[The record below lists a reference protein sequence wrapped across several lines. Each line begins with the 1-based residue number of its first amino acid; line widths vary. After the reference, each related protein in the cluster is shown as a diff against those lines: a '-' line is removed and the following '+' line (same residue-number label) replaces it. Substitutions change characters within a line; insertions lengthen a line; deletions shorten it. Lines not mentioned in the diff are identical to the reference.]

1 MVPLPGGSEGN
12 DREVA
17 EALQRSTSP
26 FEPGLSDTGGVCRS
40 GDTTSAPRCNGPG
53 RCGIWGLRAPPRC
66 ITAPSGATARR
77 SRSLTLAAV
86 RRIRAGQ
93 DQLHEI
99 YLAFVD
105 FAMVSRLKD
114 CNHHPPGWI
123 GVNRSGFAG
132 GSTA

>member
-1 MVPLPGGSEGN
+1 MVPLPGGSEGG

-93 DQLHEI
+93 G
-99 YLAFVD
+99 D
-105 FAMVSRLKD
+105 FALWPLNQARAAWVELVEPIWSNLNDPR
-114 CNHHPPGWI
+114 
-123 GVNRSGFAG
+123 RRG
-132 GSTA
+132 GGKLGYA